1 MGVSAR
7 RGSWSSSQTPSHASN
22 MKAFILSLV
31 VVAVT
36 GDAKPWTVGQV
47 AAGLPVLNAAAEGRL
62 HNIGVITNAAQAGV
76 THVAS
81 AVPLSYHVPAAPVH
95 NIYYVK
101 REAEAEADPYT
112 LAQVAAGQT
121 AGGLITAIDYG
132 HNTGLR
138 PVVPAS
144 ARVKAVS
151 AVSAVPAVY
160 SHIPYIGGAVPHVY
174 YGKREAEPEPYTV
187 NQVAAGQTAGG
198 VITSVGGVPVVP
210 HHAPVSVPHSYTV
223 PHTPLEYNL
232 PTNAA
237 YPAYG
242 KREADPEPYTLAQ
255 VAAGQ
260 TAGGVITSVGG
271 VSVVPHRA
279 PVSVYTVP
287 HTPLVYNHPVY
298 YSNFLG

>member
-7 RGSWSSSQTPSHASN
+7 RGSSSQIASN
-22 MKAFILSLV
+22 MRAFILSLV

-36 GDAKPWTVGQV
+36 GDAKPWTVAQV
-47 AAGLPVLNAAAEGRL
+47 AAGEPVRNAIAEGRL
-62 HNIGVITNAAQAGV
+62 HNIGVITNAAEAGV
-76 THVAS
+76 THVG
-81 AVPLSYHVPAAPVH
+81 AVPLSYHGGYHVPAVPQV
-95 NIYYVK
+95 YYGK
-101 REAEAEADPYT
+101 REAEPEPYT

-138 PVVPAS
+138 PVVPAL
-144 ARVKAVS
+144 AQVKAVS

-198 VITSVGGVPVVP
+198 VITSVDGVPVVP
-210 HHAPVSVPHSYTV
+210 HH
-223 PHTPLEYNL
+223 
-232 PTNAA
+232 
-237 YPAYG
+237 
-242 KREADPEPYTLAQ
+242 
-255 VAAGQ
+255 
-260 TAGGVITSVGG
+260 
-271 VSVVPHRA
+271 A

-287 HTPLVYNHPVY
+287 HTPLVYNHPAY
-298 YSNFLG
+298 PYNFLG

>member
-1 MGVSAR
+1 MGVV
-7 RGSWSSSQTPSHASN
+7 ASTVN
-22 MKAFILSLV
+22 MRTLILSLV
-31 VVAVT
+31 VVSVS
-36 GDAKPWTVGQV
+36 GDAKPWTVAQV
-47 AAGLPVLNAAAEGRL
+47 AAGEPVKNAIAEGRL
-62 HNIGVITNAAQAGV
+62 HNIGVITNAAEAGV
-76 THVAS
+76 THVG
-81 AVPLSYHVPAAPVH
+81 AVPLSYHGGYVPTAFPQV
-95 NIYYVK
+95 YYGK
-101 REAEAEADPYT
+101 REAEPEPYT

-138 PVVPAS
+138 PVVPAL
-144 ARVKAVS
+144 AQVKAVS

-187 NQVAAGQTAGG
+187 NQVAAGQTNGG

-223 PHTPLEYNL
+223 PHTPLVYNH
-232 PTNAA
+232 PA

-271 VSVVPHRA
+271 VPVVPHRA
-279 PVSVYTVP
+279 PVSVYNVP